1 MEWEHHHASQAKG
14 LEPPSYMMRCRCTRH
29 PFQLVRCLHLPIADP
44 TTLSHYKSKT
54 CLYIYMWVIK
64 GPVFGLRTCRDVI
77 GFPHLMH
84 HLQGRT
90 SPFPHSCH
98 PGIGAKRIFEKMEPQ
113 TSNGLQ
119 PTSDGLY
126 GSKTIQNHEP
136 PKRTTSPKCRTSRQR
151 CLLSKDLLQ
160 LQQPL

>member
-1 MEWEHHHASQAKG
+1 MGTSPCKSGQGSGTSIIHDEVS
-14 LEPPSYMMRCRCTRH
+14 
-29 PFQLVRCLHLPIADP
+29 LHSSSVSAGEMSSSSDSR
-44 TTLSHYKSKT
+44 SHYIIP
-54 CLYIYMWVIK
+54 LQVQDLLIYIYMWVIK